1 MQELRHSGAPAP
13 PASPETRNTDQR
25 NQLLGLCSWVPG
37 PALTGRPGMT
47 REFFSTLLEG
57 IAAGEIAAGRIA
69 LFQCIVGKCGS
80 PSTLL
85 AH

>member
-1 MQELRHSGAPAP
+1 MQELRHSGARAP

-47 REFFSTLLEG
+47 REFFSTLLVLRPERK
-57 IAAGEIAAGRIA
+57 IHFNRLGR
-69 LFQCIVGKCGS
+69 V
-80 PSTLL
+80 
-85 AH
+85 